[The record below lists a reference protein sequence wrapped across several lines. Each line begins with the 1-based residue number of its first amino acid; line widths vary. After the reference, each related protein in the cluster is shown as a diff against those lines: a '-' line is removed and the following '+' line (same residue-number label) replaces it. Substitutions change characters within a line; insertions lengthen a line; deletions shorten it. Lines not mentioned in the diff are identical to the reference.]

1 MQERE
6 SLLSRYRVFSRGLAV
21 AGLLTGLC
29 ASAASAATPAPKPAK
44 GAKLQQVA
52 TGLTTPTAFAFG
64 AGNVFVSDGTFPV
77 GGGVYVLKGGT
88 AVRLPGS
95 PTASF
100 GVTWHKNTL
109 YVSATTLSP
118 TGPPAVQLLAW
129 SGWNGITFTQQKVL
143 YTAPPSIPA
152 FNGLAFGADG
162 RLYVGVDVGETND
175 HGPAKGHLYQLLS
188 FNAAGKNLKVV
199 AKGIRQPWQL
209 AFPAGSSSP
218 FLTNLNQDKP
228 SKVANKAPDM
238 VLRIRKGQNYG
249 FPKCNWI
256 HPGKCTK
263 YTTPFK
269 FLSPHTDPGGLGII
283 GKRLYMSEFGFV
295 RTAKVISMTLK
306 GRSLKTVLT
315 GFKGESFIGL
325 GTHAGWVYVG
335 EPATGPGTGRIFRV
349 KP

>member
-1 MQERE
+1 M
-6 SLLSRYRVFSRGLAV
+6 SKHRVLTRGLIV
-21 AGLLTGLC
+21 AGLFAGTFAGT
-29 ASAASAATPAPKPAK
+29 ASAATPAPKPAK

-52 TGLTTPTAFAFG
+52 SGVTTPTAFAFG
-64 AGNVFVSDGTFPV
+64 AGNVFVSDGTLPQGPTGPFV
-77 GGGVYVLKGGT
+77 GGVYVLKGGA

-109 YVSATTLSP
+109 YVSAITLSP
-118 TGPPAVQLLAW
+118 AGPPAVQLLAW

-143 YTAPPSIPA
+143 YTAPPTIPA

-162 RLYVGVDVGETND
+162 RLYVGVDVGQTND
-175 HGPAKGHLYQLLS
+175 HGPATGYVYDVLS

-199 AKGIRQPWQL
+199 AKGIRQPWQF

-218 FLTNLNQDKP
+218 FVTVLNQDTP
-228 SKVANKAPDM
+228 AKVSNKAPDSI
-238 VLRIRKGQNYG
+238 LRLRKGRNYG
-249 FPKCNWI
+249 FPKCNWVA
-256 HPGKCTK
+256 PGKCTK
-263 YTTPFK
+263 YATPFK
-269 FLSPHTDPGGLGII
+269 FLRPHTDPGGLGII

-295 RTAKVISMTLK
+295 RTAKVISMSLTGK
-306 GRSLKTVLT
+306 GLKTVLT

-325 GTHAGWVYVG
+325 GTHGGWVYVG
-335 EPATGPGTGRIFRV
+335 EAGNTPASGRVFRV